1 MPIVTGRVIEVT
13 GGSMYPKGLAMEFF
27 LETPNLRGSEIFTT
41 EPAPVVPLSAG
52 DWSVN
57 LAETTLMQ
65 FDAWY
70 RLRLIWLAT
79 GMTYRDFPNW
89 KIRVPVGGG
98 EFGALTTG
106 AFDTNRVYASPTAL
120 DNSDN
125 SGFQLN
131 TLTGDLY
138 QRRN

>member
-1 MPIVTGRVIEVT
+1 MAIITGRTIEVT
-13 GGSMYPKGLAMEFF
+13 GESMYPKQLAMEFY
-27 LETPNLRGSEIFTT
+27 LERPNMRGSEIFTT
-41 EPAPVVPLSAG
+41 EPAKVVPLSTG

-79 GMTYRDFPNW
+79 GATYRDFPDW

-98 EFGALTTG
+98 NFGELTTG
-106 AFDTNRVYASPTAL
+106 AFDTNLVYCSPNAV
-120 DNSDN
+120 DNTIN
-125 SGFQLN
+125 TGFQLN
-131 TLTGDLY
+131 TLTGDLF